1 MYYKVLKDGRIID
14 ILTNLVYL
22 KYQPKHNIMVVCSED
37 EAQAFLSSDENYIW
51 HTSELYNIPVN
62 GYDCVELIEIDK
74 SAPVESVSKLSISCP
89 SIHKYT
95 RIFVTPFGKSN
106 NGSSKLFSVIVF
118 CKVK

>member
-74 SAPVESVSKLSISCP
+74 YEYDSLKRFNLKTVEEI
-89 SIHKYT
+89 IDDYT
-95 RIFVTPFGKSN
+95 MELINMGV
-106 NGSSKLFSVIVF
+106 L
-118 CKVK
+118 